1 MNTPIEAAAEAFREY
16 AWGYTVGDVTDFA
29 GARAVVAAYLKARAE
44 PRTDDGWP
52 TPQAWARQAWAAVL
66 LAELE
71 GDTCEHDM
79 QTFAGEAID
88 GEAVVCVKCGRVG
101 EGD

>member
-29 GARAVVAAYLKARAE
+29 GARAVVAAYLKAHLPKCPMDE
-44 PRTDDGWP
+44 PILCDYTGCLG
-52 TPQAWARQAWAAVL
+52 QHAAWL

-71 GDTCEHDM
+71 GD
-79 QTFAGEAID
+79 G
-88 GEAVVCVKCGRVG
+88 
-101 EGD
+101 